1 MEELLRIVAELRG
14 LPAGMIQR
22 SAEARAKAEGS
33 TVEDVLRAWAEE
45 GGVTVPRAAAAPAEA
60 AVAPA
65 PQEETAPDPEAV
77 EVPEPEAV
85 EPAAPE
91 AKADSEA
98 EPAGTPKVEVL
109 AGTPKVEEPAGT
121 PKVEVPAPHPTETPL
136 EGGVE
141 ASPSPAEV
149 EPAQYDQL
157 PALAGFPRW
166 LAMAF
171 VVVPAIALLYAL
183 VAPGGPDC
191 GASGALA
198 IDPETGLAENCD
210 GTPYGAE
217 PGALGAGEAVFAAQC
232 AVCHGATGGGG
243 VGPALAGGSVL
254 ATFSQCGD
262 HIAWVTT
269 GSNAW
274 PEATYGDTAK
284 PVLGSGAAMPGFGAL
299 LGPDEIAAVALYE
312 RVAFGEEPLADAEA
326 GCLAAPADT
335 G

>member
-14 LPAGMIQR
+14 LPAGMVQR

-45 GGVTVPRAAAAPAEA
+45 GGVTVPPAAAAPADA
-60 AVAPA
+60 PVAPA
-65 PQEETAPDPEAV
+65 PQGEAA
-77 EVPEPEAV
+77 PEPEPVEAPELEAV

-91 AKADSEA
+91 AESEA
-98 EPAGTPKVEVL
+98 EPAGAPKVEVL
-109 AGTPKVEEPAGT
+109 APQPIE
-121 PKVEVPAPHPTETPL
+121 APVD
-136 EGGVE
+136 GGDE
-141 ASPSPAEV
+141 ASPAPAEA
-149 EPAQYDQL
+149 ESAQDDRL
-157 PALAGFPRW
+157 PAPAGLPRW
-166 LAMAF
+166 LAVAF

-210 GTPYGAE
+210 GTPYGAA
-217 PGALGAGEAVFAAQC
+217 PGALGAGEAVFAGQC
-232 AVCHGATGGGG
+232 AVCHGATGGGV
-243 VGPALAGGSVL
+243 VGPALAGGSVV
-254 ATFSQCGD
+254 ATFSQCAD

-299 LGPDEIAAVALYE
+299 LRPDEIAAVALYE

-326 GCLAAPADT
+326 ACLVAPVDAE
-335 G
+335 

>member
-1 MEELLRIVAELRG
+1 V
-14 LPAGMIQR
+14 
-22 SAEARAKAEGS
+22 
-33 TVEDVLRAWAEE
+33 
-45 GGVTVPRAAAAPAEA
+45 AAAPAEA

-65 PQEETAPDPEAV
+65 PQEETAPDPEPA
-77 EVPEPEAV
+77 EVPEPEAL

-109 AGTPKVEEPAGT
+109 A
-121 PKVEVPAPHPTETPL
+121 PHPTETPL
-136 EGGVE
+136 DGGVE
-141 ASPSPAEV
+141 ASPAPGEV
-149 EPAQYDQL
+149 EPAQDDQL

-166 LAMAF
+166 LAVAF

-217 PGALGAGEAVFAAQC
+217 PGALGDGEAVFAAQC

-284 PVLGSGAAMPGFGAL
+284 PVLGFGAAMPGFGAL

-326 GCLAAPADT
+326 GCLAAPGDT